1 MLPQEMLRASP
12 VTVAHQFQ
20 PVDIVGGDFLD
31 YFQLGD
37 GTVGFYVG
45 DVSGKGLQAAMY
57 AALTVGVLRGIHKT
71 GQSPCRILHTL
82 NQRFDGPGIVA
93 APHGHRLRGISI
105 RQHGDAPG
113 ERGNAGPSGS
123 GCSVLNVSGIP
134 PGLFADADYE
144 TLTVILEPGDCVM
157 LCSDGIIEAQNA
169 RFEDFGI
176 DRLMAIC
183 GARGGLSPE
192 ELLSQIFLAV
202 HNFTHVIQQHDDM
215 AAAILQVDP

>member
-1 MLPQEMLRASP
+1 M
-12 VTVAHQFQ
+12 
-20 PVDIVGGDFLD
+20 
-31 YFQLGD
+31 
-37 GTVGFYVG
+37 
-45 DVSGKGLQAAMY
+45 
-57 AALTVGVLRGIHKT
+57 LRGIHKT

-82 NQRFDGPGIVA
+82 NQRLTGRGSLRRHTAIAYGVFDPASMEMRLASAGIPGP
-93 APHGHRLRGISI
+93 LYF
-105 RQHGDAPG
+105 
-113 ERGNAGPSGS
+113 SGS
-123 GCSVLNVSGIP
+123 GCSVLNVFGIP

-176 DRLMAIC
+176 DRVMAIC

-192 ELLSQIFLAV
+192 ELLRQIFLAV

>member
-1 MLPQEMLRASP
+1 M
-12 VTVAHQFQ
+12 
-20 PVDIVGGDFLD
+20 
-31 YFQLGD
+31 
-37 GTVGFYVG
+37 
-45 DVSGKGLQAAMY
+45 
-57 AALTVGVLRGIHKT
+57 
-71 GQSPCRILHTL
+71 
-82 NQRFDGPGIVA
+82 
-93 APHGHRLRGISI
+93 
-105 RQHGDAPG
+105 
-113 ERGNAGPSGS
+113 
-123 GCSVLNVSGIP
+123 NVSGIP

-192 ELLSQIFLAV
+192 ELLRQIFLAA
-202 HNFTHVIQQHDDM
+202 HSFTHVSQQHDDM